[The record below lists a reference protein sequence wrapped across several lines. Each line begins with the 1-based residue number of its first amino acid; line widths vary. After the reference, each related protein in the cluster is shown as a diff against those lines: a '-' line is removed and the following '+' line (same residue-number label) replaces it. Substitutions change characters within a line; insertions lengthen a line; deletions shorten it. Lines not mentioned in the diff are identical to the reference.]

1 MAATGKRKRA
11 KQEATEFSFSSG
23 AARYANKNAYATGSI
38 AFAIVTVEFDP
49 HGGYT
54 GDARWKVTVMPDDTG
69 ETEIITLSTNP
80 KRDEQLRDAKN
91 HILKK
96 GPIPG
101 VRLVKRGNAFYF
113 RTAQPRG
120 S

>member
-1 MAATGKRKRA
+1 MATARKRKRT
-11 KQEATEFSFSSG
+11 QETAEFSFSSG
-23 AARYANKNAYATGSI
+23 IARFADKNDFAASGVR
-38 AFAIVTVEFDP
+38 FAIVSVELDP

-54 GDARWKVTVMPDDTG
+54 GDARWKVTVTRDDTG
-69 ETEIITLSTNP
+69 ANEIITLSTNP
-80 KRDEQLRDAKN
+80 KRDAQLRDAQD
-91 HILKK
+91 HICKK

-113 RTAQPRG
+113 RSAEPRG